1 MELIKI
7 REIIAYSHGGFTVYC
22 SDGDI
27 FLGHSIIVSGNING
41 EFDYAEMAGWLKI

>member
-1 MELIKI
+1 MELIEI
-7 REIIAYSHGGFTVYC
+7 QEIIVYSDGEFTVYC

-41 EFDYAEMAGWLKI
+41 EFDYAEMAG